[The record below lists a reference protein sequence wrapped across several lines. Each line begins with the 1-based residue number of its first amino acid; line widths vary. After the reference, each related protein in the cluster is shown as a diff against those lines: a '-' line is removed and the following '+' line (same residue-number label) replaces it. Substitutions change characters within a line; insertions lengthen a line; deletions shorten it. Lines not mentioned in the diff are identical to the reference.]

1 MEPVSSGIVLPL
13 QMETEAREKKVILP
27 SKQT

>member
-13 QMETEAREKKVILP
+13 QMEAEAREKKVILP